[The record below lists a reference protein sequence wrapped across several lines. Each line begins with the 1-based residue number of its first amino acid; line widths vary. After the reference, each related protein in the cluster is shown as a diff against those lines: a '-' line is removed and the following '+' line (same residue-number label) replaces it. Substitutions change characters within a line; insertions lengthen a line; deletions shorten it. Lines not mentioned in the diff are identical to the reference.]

1 MHDMNINW
9 YPGHM
14 KKTIDSIKNS
24 LKLVDIV
31 AELLDSRIPIS
42 SRNPLIDEIL
52 GNKPRIV
59 LMNKMDLSNEKE
71 NNKWI
76 EYFKEQG
83 HETIMINSVNG
94 YGVKNIDKACR
105 IQLADKFKRDKEKNL
120 QINRIRLMI
129 VGIPNVGKSTLI
141 NRLVNR
147 KSAKV
152 GNKPGITR
160 HNQWI
165 KTKGSI
171 ELLDT
176 PGVLWPKFEDKKTGL
191 NLAYTG
197 AIKDEI
203 MDVENLAFS
212 LIERLQEIDSNI
224 LSNRYG
230 VETENIPTIEIMDSI
245 ALKRGAILRGKEI
258 DYTKTSNIILD
269 EFRKGV
275 LGKITLEKVEDLNV
289 RL

>member
-1 MHDMNINW
+1 MNNLNINW

-14 KKTIDSIKNS
+14 KKTMDSLKES

-31 AELLDSRIPIS
+31 AELVDSRIPIA
-42 SRNPLIDEIL
+42 SRNPLIDNLLE
-52 GNKPRIV
+52 NKPRII
-59 LMNKMDLSNEKE
+59 LMNKMDLSDEKE
-71 NNKWI
+71 NKKWI
-76 EYFKEQG
+76 EYFKSKG
-83 HETIMINSVNG
+83 HETILINSMTGEGIKDIEN
-94 YGVKNIDKACR
+94 ACK
-105 IQLADKFKRDKEKNL
+105 IQLTEKIKRDKEKNL
-120 QINRIRLMI
+120 KSKRIRMMI

-141 NRLVNR
+141 NRLVNK

-165 KTKGSI
+165 KTSGNI

-176 PGVLWPKFEDKKTGL
+176 PGVLWPKFEDKKIGL

-203 MDVENLAFS
+203 MDIENLAFS
-212 LIERLQEIDSNI
+212 LIDVLQEINPNI
-224 LSNRYG
+224 LSERYKIN
-230 VETENIPTIEIMDSI
+230 TENKSNINIMEEI
-245 ALKRGAILRGKEI
+245 ALKRGAILRGQEI
-258 DYTKTSNIILD
+258 DYTKVANIILD

-275 LGKITLEKVEDLNV
+275 LGKITLEKVEDINV
-289 RL
+289 